1 MIRVTGLSVT
11 VFSLSRIA
19 WPQPA
24 SFVSTSVT
32 PPSVINTA
40 TSPPLNVVRSAG
52 LELVRTYRLSF
63 SFSRSMT
70 RGPAAW
76 AAGGWYAATV
86 MEIAPM
92 AVRTANTSSLFFM
105 VSSIALDPE
114 HSTRL
119 DLWHSNTAAGDDP
132 TIMMSGILKTLDELS
147 AADLRSI
154 GGKAYN
160 CARLK
165 QAGFPVPDG
174 IVIPK
179 DVSGRELRALPGDP
193 WFDTLPAG
201 TRFAVRS
208 SGIGEDS
215 EGHSF
220 AGVHETRL
228 NVERSGLTEA
238 VVLCRRSAG
247 SDQARAYRDAR
258 RLDDDD
264 VAIGVLVQC
273 MVPAVT
279 SGVAFTINPI
289 TGADDI
295 VVNAAWGLG
304 EALVSGR
311 VDPDEF
317 TLSKRDADVMSERL
331 GAKNAGTG
339 PTLSHDQL
347 RELGGLL
354 SRIEKH
360 YGAPQ
365 DIEWCHD
372 GRQFWIVQARPV
384 TTAPRPNSEL
394 RTENLELG
402 TKNLEAGTRNPEWTR
417 ANLAEVLPDQMS
429 PQCLDAYETMLNRGQ
444 QQFMGRFLAPFD
456 ELGPMFKVFNGRMYM
471 NLSQMRRVAT
481 LIAAPAADLL
491 RSLGHP
497 EQIRPQDEIPA
508 RAPLLEILRCL
519 PDFIRVGSYDIG
531 IERVL
536 RKHEARMRE
545 MLARFSRVDPRAL
558 PDRELMNAIEQWI
571 ESAPAMIQPVFVMS
585 GVLAR
590 EAAVR
595 RICNRVGFSYDRLVY
610 PQLAAGARSVSTQ
623 QAFDLVAL
631 ATAARHDTAATAY
644 LLENDGTFADFRTA
658 LAGTS
663 FLEKL
668 DRFLDE
674 YGHRGRYESD
684 WALPRMHENPAA
696 VLFAIREQLHAPTG
710 DAKTVSDWQTADANA
725 AWRAFEA
732 HLTWRQ
738 RWTILPQVRAL
749 IGRLKKQYGWR
760 EQVRSDLTRIVR
772 YMRGYH
778 LTLAERFVDRGWLD
792 RRDDYFLLRLGE
804 IAAVIRGVEPGPRLR
819 GIAAR
824 RAAELAEQQDVHV
837 PMLMR
842 ESELPALMRRTAAA
856 PDGDADVLTG
866 LCVSPGS
873 VNAAVVVMKDPS
885 EFATMKRGAV
895 LVAPATD
902 PSWTPLF
909 TLASGVIVEVGGMLS
924 HASTIAR
931 EYGLPALANVKD
943 ATRILKT
950 GDHVSLDASGGRV
963 TRRSN

>member
-1 MIRVTGLSVT
+1 
-11 VFSLSRIA
+11 
-19 WPQPA
+19 
-24 SFVSTSVT
+24 
-32 PPSVINTA
+32 
-40 TSPPLNVVRSAG
+40 
-52 LELVRTYRLSF
+52 
-63 SFSRSMT
+63 
-70 RGPAAW
+70 
-76 AAGGWYAATV
+76 
-86 MEIAPM
+86 
-92 AVRTANTSSLFFM
+92 
-105 VSSIALDPE
+105 
-114 HSTRL
+114 
-119 DLWHSNTAAGDDP
+119 
-132 TIMMSGILKTLDELS
+132 LKTLDEFS
-147 AADLRSI
+147 AADLGSI

-179 DVSGRELRALPGDP
+179 EVADSALHALQADS

-220 AGVHETRL
+220 AGVHETQL
-228 NVERSGLTEA
+228 NVERAGLTEA
-238 VVLCRRSAG
+238 VVRCRRSAG

-258 RLDDDD
+258 QLANADT
-264 VAIGVLVQC
+264 AIAVLVQC

-289 TGADDI
+289 TGADEI

-317 TLSKRDADVMSERL
+317 TLSKRDSAVMSERL
-331 GAKNAGTG
+331 GANNHETG

-354 SRIEKH
+354 SRIEQH

-372 GRQFWIVQARPV
+372 GRRFWIVQSRPV
-384 TTAPRPNSEL
+384 TTANPQSDI
-394 RTENLELG
+394 
-402 TKNLEAGTRNPEWTR
+402 RNPQSAIEWTR
-417 ANLAEVLPDQMS
+417 ANLAEVLPDQTS

-444 QQFMGRFLAPFD
+444 QQFMGRLLAPFD
-456 ELGPMFKVFNGRMYM
+456 QLGPMFKVFNGRMYM

-497 EQIRPQDEIPA
+497 EQIQPEDEIA
-508 RAPLLEILRCL
+508 TRAPLREIVRCL
-519 PDFIRVGSYDIG
+519 PDFIRVGSYDVG
-531 IERVL
+531 VERVL
-536 RKHEARMRE
+536 RRHEARVRE
-545 MLARFSRVDPRAL
+545 MLARFSSVDPRTL
-558 PDRELMNAIEQWI
+558 SDRELVEAIEQWI
-571 ESAPAMIQPVFVMS
+571 ASAPEAIQPVFVMS
-585 GVLAR
+585 GVQAR
-590 EAAVR
+590 ETAVR
-595 RICNRVGFSYDRLVY
+595 KICNRVGFSYDRLVY

-631 ATAARHDTAATAY
+631 AAAARHETAAKAY

-658 LAGTS
+658 LAGTN

-696 VLFAIREQLHAPTG
+696 VLFAIREQLHARPQ
-710 DAKTVSDWQTADANA
+710 DPKAIADRQTADANA

-732 HLTWRQ
+732 QLTWWQ
-738 RWTILPQVRAL
+738 RWTILPQARAL
-749 IGRLKKQYGWR
+749 IRRLKKQYGWR

-778 LTLAERFVDRGWLD
+778 LALAERFVERGWLD
-792 RRDDYFLLRLGE
+792 RRDDYFLLHLDEVVAVVRGAQPGSGLRA
-804 IAAVIRGVEPGPRLR
+804 IAV
-819 GIAAR
+819 R
-824 RAAELAEQQDVHV
+824 RAAERAAQKDLHI

-842 ESELPALMRRTAAA
+842 ESELLALMRRTAPA
-856 PDGDADVLTG
+856 PDADADVLTG
-866 LCVSPGS
+866 LCVSPGG
-873 VNAAVVVMKDPS
+873 VNAEVVVMKDSS
-885 EFATMKRGAV
+885 EFATMKRGAI

-950 GDHVSLDASGGRV
+950 GDRVSLDASGGRV
-963 TRRSN
+963 TRREPAVR

>member
-1 MIRVTGLSVT
+1 
-11 VFSLSRIA
+11 
-19 WPQPA
+19 
-24 SFVSTSVT
+24 
-32 PPSVINTA
+32 
-40 TSPPLNVVRSAG
+40 
-52 LELVRTYRLSF
+52 
-63 SFSRSMT
+63 
-70 RGPAAW
+70 
-76 AAGGWYAATV
+76 
-86 MEIAPM
+86 
-92 AVRTANTSSLFFM
+92 
-105 VSSIALDPE
+105 
-114 HSTRL
+114 
-119 DLWHSNTAAGDDP
+119 
-132 TIMMSGILKTLDELS
+132 LKTLDELT
-147 AADLRSI
+147 AADLGSI

-179 DVSGRELRALPGDP
+179 DVTDSELRELPGDP
-193 WFDTLPAG
+193 WFDTVPAD

-220 AGVHETRL
+220 AGVHETQL
-228 NVERSGLTEA
+228 NVERRGLTEA

-258 RLDDDD
+258 QLADGD
-264 VAIGVLVQC
+264 VAIAVLVQC

-279 SGVAFTINPI
+279 SGVAFTINPV

-317 TLSKRDADVMSERL
+317 TLSKRDSEVMSERL
-331 GAKNAGTG
+331 GAKNGRTG

-354 SRIEKH
+354 SRIEQH

-372 GRQFWIVQARPV
+372 GRRFWIVQARPV
-384 TTAPRPNSEL
+384 TTAPRAEL
-394 RTENLELG
+394 RTENLERRTQNAAPG
-402 TKNLEAGTRNPEWTR
+402 TKHVEPRTTIGAETEWTR

-444 QQFMGRFLAPFD
+444 QQFMGRLLAPFD

-481 LIAAPAADLL
+481 LIMAPAADML

-497 EQIRPQDEIPA
+497 EQIRPEDEIPT
-508 RAPLLEILRCL
+508 RAPLREILRGL
-519 PDFIRVGSYDIG
+519 PDFIRVGSYDVG

-536 RKHEARMRE
+536 RKHEARIRE
-545 MLARFSRVDPRAL
+545 MCGRFSSVDPRTL
-558 PDRELMNAIEQWI
+558 SDRELMDAIDQWI
-571 ESAPAMIQPVFVMS
+571 ESAPEAIQPVFVMS

-590 EAAVR
+590 ETAVR
-595 RICNRVGFSYDRLVY
+595 KLCNRVGFSYDRLVY

-631 ATAARHDTAATAY
+631 ATAARHDTGAMAY
-644 LLENDGTFADFRTA
+644 LVNNDGTFSDFRSA

-663 FLEKL
+663 FLEAL

-696 VLFAIREQLHAPTG
+696 VLFAIREQLHARTQDPK
-710 DAKTVSDWQTADANA
+710 AISDRQTADANA

-732 HLTWRQ
+732 HLTWWQ
-738 RWTILPQVRAL
+738 RWTILPQARAL
-749 IGRLKKQYGWR
+749 IRRLKKQYGWR
-760 EQVRSDLTRIVR
+760 EQVRSDLTRILR

-778 LTLAERFVDRGWLD
+778 LALAERFVERGWLD
-792 RRDDYFLLRLGE
+792 RRDDYFLLRLDE
-804 IAAVIRGVEPGPRLR
+804 IAAVIGGAASGPGLH

-824 RAAELAEQQDVHV
+824 RAAELAEQKDLPI

-842 ESELPALMRRTAAA
+842 ESELPSLMRRTAAA

-866 LCVSPGS
+866 LCVSPGA
-873 VNAAVVVMKDPS
+873 VNAEIVVMKDPS
-885 EFATMKRGAV
+885 EFATMKRGAI

-931 EYGLPALANVKD
+931 EYGLPALANVKN

-950 GDHVSLDASGGRV
+950 GDRVALDASGGRV
-963 TRRSN
+963 TRREPAHGPR

>member
-1 MIRVTGLSVT
+1 V
-11 VFSLSRIA
+11 
-19 WPQPA
+19 
-24 SFVSTSVT
+24 
-32 PPSVINTA
+32 
-40 TSPPLNVVRSAG
+40 
-52 LELVRTYRLSF
+52 
-63 SFSRSMT
+63 
-70 RGPAAW
+70 
-76 AAGGWYAATV
+76 
-86 MEIAPM
+86 
-92 AVRTANTSSLFFM
+92 
-105 VSSIALDPE
+105 
-114 HSTRL
+114 
-119 DLWHSNTAAGDDP
+119 
-132 TIMMSGILKTLDELS
+132 KTLDELT
-147 AADLRSI
+147 AADLGSI

-179 DVSGRELRALPGDP
+179 DVTDSELRELPGDP
-193 WFDTLPAG
+193 WFDTVPAD

-220 AGVHETRL
+220 AGVHETQL
-228 NVERSGLTEA
+228 NVERRGLTEA

-258 RLDDDD
+258 QLADGD
-264 VAIGVLVQC
+264 VAIAVLVQC

-279 SGVAFTINPI
+279 SGVAFTINPV

-317 TLSKRDADVMSERL
+317 TLSKRDSEVMSERL
-331 GAKNAGTG
+331 GAKNGRTG

-354 SRIEKH
+354 SRIEQH

-372 GRQFWIVQARPV
+372 GRRFWIVQARPV
-384 TTAPRPNSEL
+384 TTAPRAEL
-394 RTENLELG
+394 RTENLERRTQNAAPG
-402 TKNLEAGTRNPEWTR
+402 TKHVEPRTTIGAETEWTR

-444 QQFMGRFLAPFD
+444 QQFMGRLLAPFD

-481 LIAAPAADLL
+481 LIMAPAADML

-497 EQIRPQDEIPA
+497 EQIRPEDEIPT
-508 RAPLLEILRCL
+508 RAPLREILRCL
-519 PDFIRVGSYDIG
+519 PDFIRVGSYDVG

-536 RKHEARMRE
+536 RKHEARIRE
-545 MLARFSRVDPRAL
+545 MCGRFSSVDPRTL
-558 PDRELMNAIEQWI
+558 SDRELMDAIDQWV
-571 ESAPAMIQPVFVMS
+571 ESAPEAIQPVFVMS

-590 EAAVR
+590 ETAVR
-595 RICNRVGFSYDRLVY
+595 KLCNRVGFSYDRLVY

-631 ATAARHDTAATAY
+631 ATAARHDTGAMAY
-644 LLENDGTFADFRTA
+644 LVNNDGTFSDFRSA

-663 FLEKL
+663 FLEAL

-696 VLFAIREQLHAPTG
+696 VLFAIREQLHARTQDPK
-710 DAKTVSDWQTADANA
+710 AISDRQTADANA

-732 HLTWRQ
+732 HLTWWQ
-738 RWTILPQVRAL
+738 RWTILPQARAL
-749 IGRLKKQYGWR
+749 IRRLKKQYGWR
-760 EQVRSDLTRIVR
+760 EQVRSDLTRILR

-778 LTLAERFVDRGWLD
+778 LALAERFVERGWLD
-792 RRDDYFLLRLGE
+792 RRDDYFLLRLDE
-804 IAAVIRGVEPGPRLR
+804 IAAVIGGAASGPGLR

-824 RAAELAEQQDVHV
+824 RAAELAEQKDLPI

-842 ESELPALMRRTAAA
+842 ESELPSLMRRTAAA

-866 LCVSPGS
+866 LCVSPGA
-873 VNAAVVVMKDPS
+873 VNAEIVVMKDPS
-885 EFATMKRGAV
+885 EFATMKRGAI

-931 EYGLPALANVKD
+931 EYGLPALANVKN

-950 GDHVSLDASGGRV
+950 GDRVALDASGGRV
-963 TRRSN
+963 TRREPAHGPR

>member
-1 MIRVTGLSVT
+1 
-11 VFSLSRIA
+11 
-19 WPQPA
+19 
-24 SFVSTSVT
+24 
-32 PPSVINTA
+32 
-40 TSPPLNVVRSAG
+40 
-52 LELVRTYRLSF
+52 
-63 SFSRSMT
+63 
-70 RGPAAW
+70 
-76 AAGGWYAATV
+76 
-86 MEIAPM
+86 
-92 AVRTANTSSLFFM
+92 
-105 VSSIALDPE
+105 
-114 HSTRL
+114 
-119 DLWHSNTAAGDDP
+119 
-132 TIMMSGILKTLDELS
+132 LKTLDELS
-147 AADLRSI
+147 AADLGSI

-179 DVSGRELRALPGDP
+179 EVADSALHALQADS

-220 AGVHETRL
+220 AGVHETQL
-228 NVERSGLTEA
+228 NVERAGLTEA
-238 VVLCRRSAG
+238 VVRCRRSAG

-258 RLDDDD
+258 QLANADT
-264 VAIGVLVQC
+264 AIAVLVQC

-289 TGADDI
+289 TGADEI

-317 TLSKRDADVMSERL
+317 TLSKRDSAVMSERL
-331 GAKNAGTG
+331 GANNHETG

-354 SRIEKH
+354 SRIEQH

-372 GRQFWIVQARPV
+372 GRRFWIVQSRPV
-384 TTAPRPNSEL
+384 TTA
-394 RTENLELG
+394 
-402 TKNLEAGTRNPEWTR
+402 NPQSDIRDPQSAIEWTR
-417 ANLAEVLPDQMS
+417 ANLAEVLPDQTS

-444 QQFMGRFLAPFD
+444 QQFMGRLLAPFD
-456 ELGPMFKVFNGRMYM
+456 QLGPMFKVFNGRMYM

-497 EQIRPQDEIPA
+497 EQIQPEDEIA
-508 RAPLLEILRCL
+508 TRAPLREIVRCL
-519 PDFIRVGSYDIG
+519 PDFIRVGSYDVG
-531 IERVL
+531 VERVL
-536 RKHEARMRE
+536 RRHEARVRE
-545 MLARFSRVDPRAL
+545 MLARFSSVDPRTL
-558 PDRELMNAIEQWI
+558 SDRELVEAIEQWI
-571 ESAPAMIQPVFVMS
+571 ASAPEAIQPVFVMS
-585 GVLAR
+585 GVQAR
-590 EAAVR
+590 ETAVR
-595 RICNRVGFSYDRLVY
+595 KICNRVGFSYDRLVY

-631 ATAARHDTAATAY
+631 AAAARHETAAKAY

-658 LAGTS
+658 LAGTN

-696 VLFAIREQLHAPTG
+696 VLFAIREQLHARPQ
-710 DAKTVSDWQTADANA
+710 DPKAIADRQTADANA

-732 HLTWRQ
+732 QLTWWQ
-738 RWTILPQVRAL
+738 RWTILPQARAL
-749 IGRLKKQYGWR
+749 IRRLKKQYGWR

-778 LTLAERFVDRGWLD
+778 LALAGRFVERGWLD
-792 RRDDYFLLRLGE
+792 RRDDYFLLHLDEVVAVVRGAQPGSGLRA
-804 IAAVIRGVEPGPRLR
+804 IAV
-819 GIAAR
+819 R
-824 RAAELAEQQDVHV
+824 RAAERAAQKDLHI

-842 ESELPALMRRTAAA
+842 ESELLALMRRTAPA
-856 PDGDADVLTG
+856 PDADADVLTG
-866 LCVSPGS
+866 LCVSPGG
-873 VNAAVVVMKDPS
+873 VNAEVVVMKDSS
-885 EFATMKRGAV
+885 EFATMKRGAI

-950 GDHVSLDASGGRV
+950 GDRVSLDASGGRV
-963 TRRSN
+963 TRREPAVR

>member
-1 MIRVTGLSVT
+1 
-11 VFSLSRIA
+11 
-19 WPQPA
+19 
-24 SFVSTSVT
+24 
-32 PPSVINTA
+32 
-40 TSPPLNVVRSAG
+40 
-52 LELVRTYRLSF
+52 
-63 SFSRSMT
+63 
-70 RGPAAW
+70 
-76 AAGGWYAATV
+76 
-86 MEIAPM
+86 
-92 AVRTANTSSLFFM
+92 
-105 VSSIALDPE
+105 
-114 HSTRL
+114 
-119 DLWHSNTAAGDDP
+119 
-132 TIMMSGILKTLDELS
+132 LKTLDEFS
-147 AADLRSI
+147 AADLGSI

-179 DVSGRELRALPGDP
+179 EVADSALHALQADS

-220 AGVHETRL
+220 AGVHETQL
-228 NVERSGLTEA
+228 NVERAGLTEA
-238 VVLCRRSAG
+238 VVRCRRSAG

-258 RLDDDD
+258 QLANADT
-264 VAIGVLVQC
+264 AIAVLVQC

-289 TGADDI
+289 TGADEI

-317 TLSKRDADVMSERL
+317 TLSKRDSAVMSERL
-331 GAKNAGTG
+331 GANNHETG

-354 SRIEKH
+354 SRIEQH

-372 GRQFWIVQARPV
+372 GRRFWIVQSRPV
-384 TTAPRPNSEL
+384 TTANPQSDI
-394 RTENLELG
+394 
-402 TKNLEAGTRNPEWTR
+402 RNPQSAIEWTR
-417 ANLAEVLPDQMS
+417 ANLAEVLPDQTS

-444 QQFMGRFLAPFD
+444 QQFMGRLLAPFD
-456 ELGPMFKVFNGRMYM
+456 QLGPMFKVFNGRMYM

-497 EQIRPQDEIPA
+497 EQIQPEDEIA
-508 RAPLLEILRCL
+508 TRAPLREIVRCL
-519 PDFIRVGSYDIG
+519 PDFIRVGSYDVG
-531 IERVL
+531 VERVL
-536 RKHEARMRE
+536 RRHEARVRE
-545 MLARFSRVDPRAL
+545 MLARFSSVDPRTL
-558 PDRELMNAIEQWI
+558 SDRELVEAIEQWI
-571 ESAPAMIQPVFVMS
+571 ASAPEAIQPVFVMS
-585 GVLAR
+585 GVQAR
-590 EAAVR
+590 ETAVR
-595 RICNRVGFSYDRLVY
+595 KICNRVGFSYDRLVY

-631 ATAARHDTAATAY
+631 AAAARHETAAKAY

-658 LAGTS
+658 LAGTN

-696 VLFAIREQLHAPTG
+696 VLFAIREQLHARPQ
-710 DAKTVSDWQTADANA
+710 DPKAIADRQTADANA

-732 HLTWRQ
+732 QLTWWQ
-738 RWTILPQVRAL
+738 RWTILPQARAL
-749 IGRLKKQYGWR
+749 IRRLKKQYGWR

-778 LTLAERFVDRGWLD
+778 LTLAERFVERGWLD
-792 RRDDYFLLRLGE
+792 RRDDYFLLHLDEVVAVVRGAQPGSGLRA
-804 IAAVIRGVEPGPRLR
+804 IAV
-819 GIAAR
+819 R
-824 RAAELAEQQDVHV
+824 RAAERAAQKDLHI

-842 ESELPALMRRTAAA
+842 ESELLALMRRTAPA
-856 PDGDADVLTG
+856 PDADADVLTG
-866 LCVSPGS
+866 LCVSPGG
-873 VNAAVVVMKDPS
+873 VNAEVVVMKDSS
-885 EFATMKRGAV
+885 EFARMKRGAI

-950 GDHVSLDASGGRV
+950 GDRVSLDASGGRV
-963 TRRSN
+963 TRREPAVR

>member
-1 MIRVTGLSVT
+1 M
-11 VFSLSRIA
+11 
-19 WPQPA
+19 
-24 SFVSTSVT
+24 
-32 PPSVINTA
+32 
-40 TSPPLNVVRSAG
+40 
-52 LELVRTYRLSF
+52 
-63 SFSRSMT
+63 
-70 RGPAAW
+70 
-76 AAGGWYAATV
+76 
-86 MEIAPM
+86 
-92 AVRTANTSSLFFM
+92 
-105 VSSIALDPE
+105 
-114 HSTRL
+114 
-119 DLWHSNTAAGDDP
+119 
-132 TIMMSGILKTLDELS
+132 KTLDELT
-147 AADLRSI
+147 AADLGSI

-179 DVSGRELRALPGDP
+179 DVTDSELRELPGDP
-193 WFDTLPAG
+193 WFDTVPAD

-220 AGVHETRL
+220 AGVHETQL
-228 NVERSGLTEA
+228 NVERRGLTEA

-258 RLDDDD
+258 QLADGD
-264 VAIGVLVQC
+264 VAIAVLVQC

-279 SGVAFTINPI
+279 SGVAFTINPV

-317 TLSKRDADVMSERL
+317 TLSKRDSEVMSERL
-331 GAKNAGTG
+331 GAKNGRTG

-354 SRIEKH
+354 SRIEQH

-372 GRQFWIVQARPV
+372 GRRFWIVQARPV
-384 TTAPRPNSEL
+384 TTAPRAEL
-394 RTENLELG
+394 RTENLERRTQNAAPG
-402 TKNLEAGTRNPEWTR
+402 TKHVEPRTTIGAETEWTR

-444 QQFMGRFLAPFD
+444 QQFMGRLLAPFD

-481 LIAAPAADLL
+481 LIMAPAADML

-497 EQIRPQDEIPA
+497 EQIRPEDEIPT
-508 RAPLLEILRCL
+508 RAPLREILRCL
-519 PDFIRVGSYDIG
+519 PDFIRVGSYDVG

-536 RKHEARMRE
+536 RKHEARIRE
-545 MLARFSRVDPRAL
+545 MCGRFSSVDPRTL
-558 PDRELMNAIEQWI
+558 SDRELMDAIDQWV
-571 ESAPAMIQPVFVMS
+571 ESAPEAIQPVFVMS

-590 EAAVR
+590 ETAVR
-595 RICNRVGFSYDRLVY
+595 KLCNRVGFSYDRLVY

-631 ATAARHDTAATAY
+631 ATAARHDTGAMAY
-644 LLENDGTFADFRTA
+644 LVNNDGTFSDFRSA

-663 FLEKL
+663 FLEAL

-696 VLFAIREQLHAPTG
+696 VLFAIREQLHARTQDPK
-710 DAKTVSDWQTADANA
+710 AISDRQTADANA

-732 HLTWRQ
+732 HLTWWQ
-738 RWTILPQVRAL
+738 RWTILPQARAL
-749 IGRLKKQYGWR
+749 IRRLKKQYGWR
-760 EQVRSDLTRIVR
+760 EQVRSDLTRILR

-778 LTLAERFVDRGWLD
+778 LALAERFVERGWLD
-792 RRDDYFLLRLGE
+792 RRDDYFLLRLDE
-804 IAAVIRGVEPGPRLR
+804 IAAVIGGAASGPGLR

-824 RAAELAEQQDVHV
+824 RAAELAEQKDLPI

-842 ESELPALMRRTAAA
+842 ESELPSLMRRTAAA

-866 LCVSPGS
+866 LCVSPGA
-873 VNAAVVVMKDPS
+873 VNAEIVVMKDPS
-885 EFATMKRGAV
+885 EFATMKRGAI

-931 EYGLPALANVKD
+931 EYGLPALANVKN

-950 GDHVSLDASGGRV
+950 GDRVALDASGGRV
-963 TRRSN
+963 TRREPAHGPR